1 MFLRDNG
8 QTEAK
13 SFFLETDIDIV
24 AQDLPEV
31 LSEATF
37 QGCKRLAS
45 VFCPPLGLCL
55 LDDYLP
61 KGQ

>member
-1 MFLRDNG
+1 MKDVEVFLRDNG

-24 AQDLPEV
+24 AQDLPQV
-31 LSEATF
+31 LSEATS

-45 VFCPPLGLCL
+45 RASNFPC
-55 LDDYLP
+55 YSFI
-61 KGQ
+61 